1 MSRITSMKP
10 IRRTTLAAILALGV
24 AGHPAL
30 AQIPAPP
37 QQAKPA
43 PAATAAAPLSS
54 ASAATSTADIR
65 DIRGPKRL
73 GAGWT
78 LPIVV
83 LAGLLVGGAA
93 YGSYAWSRRRRA
105 PLPRTPAEVA
115 LARLAAAQALIE
127 AGAGREFSIEVSSIV
142 RDYIETQFEV
152 RAAHRTTDEFLHDL
166 LDAAARFDPA
176 QRALTAHRDSL
187 AGFLETCDLA
197 KFGGWNL
204 SAADMETLRA
214 GALRFVSESAPAAA
228 APAAAPGASRPS
240 STASTTYAAFPST

>member
-1 MSRITSMKP
+1 MSCITRMKRINH
-10 IRRTTLAAILALGV
+10 ITLAAILVLGV
-24 AGHPAL
+24 AGHAAL
-30 AQIPAPP
+30 AQAPATP
-37 QQAKPA
+37 QRTAAATTAGAASSATA
-43 PAATAAAPLSS
+43 PAAAP
-54 ASAATSTADIR
+54 DIR

-73 GAGWT
+73 STGWM
-78 LPIVV
+78 LPMVV

-105 PLPRTPAEVA
+105 PLPRTPAEIA
-115 LARLAAAQALIE
+115 LARLADAQALIE
-127 AGAGREFSIEVSSIV
+127 ARAGREFSIEVSSIV

-166 LDAAARFDPA
+166 LDSAAGFDPA
-176 QRALTAHRDSL
+176 LRALTQHRDNL

-240 STASTTYAAFPST
+240 STASATYAAFPST